1 MPLDLQPI
9 TTTATA
15 LTLSRKVHGGTTLL
29 INTNSSGTS
38 TFTLPTANGS
48 GAKFRIVN
56 NVQQTQGTLVITGS
70 TGDVL
75 VGKALMYDST
85 AAADAMIFMTSAT
98 TIKAT
103 WNRTTQG
110 GLGYDEVEAIDVA
123 ANTYEVVV
131 TCNASGT
138 IVTPLSA

>member
-1 MPLDLQPI
+1 MPFDPQPI

-15 LTLSRKVHGGTTLL
+15 LTLSRKTHGGTTLL

-48 GAKFRIVN
+48 GARFRIVN

-110 GLGYDEVEAIDVA
+110 GLGYDEMEAIDVA